1 MDGARTSGRWTGF
14 AGFAGLAAF
23 ACLAAL
29 AHPALALDPA
39 AIDETPALVH
49 ADDEQPA
56 DIALYCA
63 AISDAAQDARAAWQA
78 QALLDIEAR
87 IEARLV
93 ELARLSA
100 ELETAL
106 ARREEH
112 LRQAQ
117 DGIVAIYAR
126 MRPDAAAAQLAALD
140 DEMASAV
147 IARLAPRQ
155 ASAILNEMEPG
166 RAAQLARTATE
177 TARHEDAREE
187 QAL

>member
-1 MDGARTSGRWTGF
+1 MTASRGRGSW
-14 AGFAGLAAF
+14 AGV
-23 ACLAAL
+23 
-29 AHPALALDPA
+29 A
-39 AIDETPALVH
+39 AIALVATLAVPQAAGALEGDLLAEEARDLVH
-49 ADDEQPA
+49 ADSEQPG

-63 AISDAAQDARAAWQA
+63 AIADPALEARAAWQT
-78 QALLDIEAR
+78 QALLEIETR

-93 ELARLSA
+93 ELARMRV
-100 ELETAL
+100 ELEAAL

-147 IARLAPRQ
+147 IARLGPRQ